1 MDSIKKK
8 IRGGEEARMKKRT
21 KEFKALLFVV
31 WLAAC
36 IMQIVNHNAALA
48 VVYGIAAI
56 LFFLS
61 FLLEVTRKDK

>member
-1 MDSIKKK
+1 
-8 IRGGEEARMKKRT
+8 MKKRT

-48 VVYGIAAI
+48 VVYGIASI

-61 FLLEVTRKDK
+61 FLLEITKKDK